1 MFTLGGDVLYFSQVN
16 AEGSGFLLFTEH
28 LLVLPVTRIVIY
40 FSSTPFSAPGSEEV
54 RCEFCG
60 EFFENRKGLSSH
72 ARSHLRQMGV
82 TEWHVNGSPIDTL
95 REILASGT
103 YPRAGNR
110 VGGSSSDKLLPL
122 SPSHSSPSRPLPY
135 SGLSPAMQR
144 KPHQLPSYPGNDWS
158 EISPLNLSSRA
169 DPSRDIRCEFC
180 NEFFENRKGLS
191 SHARSHLRQMG
202 VTEWHVN
209 GSPIDTLREI
219 IRKRRSGPQHIS
231 SIKKEPRMNEEP
243 TSPSRTLSPLGLG
256 SSGMTREHSVSPL
269 GGRPPNT
276 FLSPMSPKRPASH
289 EPHLSHSEPKG
300 YVHLEPKSTNQ
311 APAKSYLQGDG
322 RAKHYFQDQ
331 DRPKA
336 YVQGDGRP
344 KPYIQSEG
352 RPKVYMHGGGRGKPF
367 VQGENKPKP
376 FMQGESKAKT
386 YTKSYMHGDGK
397 LKTFVQGDGKPK
409 SYLHSDG
416 KPNSFKL
423 KHYVHSDHKPKQ
435 YMHGDGKQ
443 KAYIQTELPF
453 KVKVKASPDKTAAS
467 LEACCELCG
476 LYFENRKALASHARA
491 HLRQFGVTEWCVNG
505 SPIETL
511 REWMK
516 QRPQKAGAYLSY
528 IQGRPFSKKFKKSA
542 HLFKAGLAERDI
554 PAAAGKMAETTA
566 ERGHETPSEKQINGQ
581 VQKAERRLSKPTELP
596 PSQEDGASDHIPKSE
611 EARPAPRA
619 RPVPSLVPRP
629 PQTSLVKFVGNIYT
643 LKCRFCDIQFQGPL
657 SIQEQW
663 VRHLQHHILEMNF
676 SKPLN
681 SPPAPTSP
689 VQEPEVATAQ

>member
-1 MFTLGGDVLYFSQVN
+1 MTDNDVKGDHISKTQDHGSHTLN
-16 AEGSGFLLFTEH
+16 AEGRIRVIGNSGGSEAAPHFRS
-28 LLVLPVTRIVIY
+28 PGGAS
-40 FSSTPFSAPGSEEV
+40 SSTPVRINEPSSPCAMSSELGAHQKLVEARRAQMKSEVGRPHGKSPESGAQSRTSLPGLTHS
-54 RCEFCG
+54 RP
-60 EFFENRKGLSSH
+60 H
-72 ARSHLRQMGV
+72 H
-82 TEWHVNGSPIDTL
+82 TGSPPAKKL
-95 REILASGT
+95 KASPGCKARME
-103 YPRAGNR
+103 PFWSN
-110 VGGSSSDKLLPL
+110 SN
-122 SPSHSSPSRPLPY
+122 SP
-135 SGLSPAMQR
+135 
-144 KPHQLPSYPGNDWS
+144 
-158 EISPLNLSSRA
+158 SPLNLSSRA